1 MPYRK
6 ILVPLDGSPGSWKA
20 LRMAL
25 VIAGLSGAGVVALS
39 VEEHLPQYAATVD
52 EVQDTKEQEN
62 EYFAKLQTEA
72 AALASEQGIE
82 LKTDTVIGHAAQ
94 SIVRYAK
101 KHAFDLIAIGHS
113 GHSGVWGVLLGSTTA
128 RVVDQAHCDV
138 LVVR

>member
-1 MPYRK
+1 
-6 ILVPLDGSPGSWKA
+6 
-20 LRMAL
+20 MAL